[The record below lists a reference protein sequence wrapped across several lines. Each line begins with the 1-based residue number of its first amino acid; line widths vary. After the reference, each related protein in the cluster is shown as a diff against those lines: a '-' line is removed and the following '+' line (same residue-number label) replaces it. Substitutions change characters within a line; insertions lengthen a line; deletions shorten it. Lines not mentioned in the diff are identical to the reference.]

1 MLRWPFPDSDCGL
14 EGAVLGGGVTRST
27 GFGSVLGCGRPRL
40 PVRAGQRAMKSTI
53 TRPSSSPASS
63 WRKWPALRMV
73 GWLRARVPGRSFCRI
88 GAIAPVIGALS
99 LNASRTLLPFP
110 RVDLRHVHFIV
121 SAGCWGGRGPHAG
134 RNSNRGEVETDRW
147 LLPFQSIRQISAVAG
162 PGSTNEKRTKAIWLP
177 SGAQAGLKF

>member
-1 MLRWPFPDSDCGL
+1 M
-14 EGAVLGGGVTRST
+14 
-27 GFGSVLGCGRPRL
+27 
-40 PVRAGQRAMKSTI
+40 
-53 TRPSSSPASS
+53 
-63 WRKWPALRMV
+63 
-73 GWLRARVPGRSFCRI
+73 PGRSFCRI

-99 LNASRTLLPFP
+99 LNASRTLLPVP